1 MEFTMGL
8 EQWLAIAIF
17 VVAMIIIMSEKI
29 HRSIVAIVG
38 AMLVIILGLVQFIDP
53 EGHESGLNAVQIDS
67 IIDLNTLGVLFGMML
82 FVAVVKQSGIFE
94 FLAIKCAR
102 IAKGKP

>member
-1 MEFTMGL
+1 M
-8 EQWLAIAIF
+8 
-17 VVAMIIIMSEKI
+17 VIIMSEKI

-38 AMLVIILGLVQFIDP
+38 AMLVIILGLVKFLDP
-53 EGHESGLNAVQIDS
+53 EGAESLPGAVQIDS

-94 FLAIKCAR
+94 YLAIKCAR
-102 IAKGKP
+102 IAQGRA